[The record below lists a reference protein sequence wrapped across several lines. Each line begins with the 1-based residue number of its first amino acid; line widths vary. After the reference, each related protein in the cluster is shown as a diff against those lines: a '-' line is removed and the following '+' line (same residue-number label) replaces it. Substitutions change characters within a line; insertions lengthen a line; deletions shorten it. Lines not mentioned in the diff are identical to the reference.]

1 MNLRARIT
9 FGFLIIV
16 FVMAGVATIIIWQ
29 ESNMHKAFMHSSQI
43 SEIEK
48 YFLECRRQEKNF
60 IIRHD
65 TLSVQLFTA
74 NYDTLNVLLAKLQD
88 IESVD
93 QMAVNVTLLQ
103 EKLDRYYQIF
113 DEIVQSGQQIEI
125 NVEKMQREVDLARSI
140 HVLIDEMKAITKQ
153 QFNNA
158 YAVTNN
164 VNIFSILIG
173 LFLSVLIAGFISTKI
188 MEILGSPDDYLT
200 SNH

>member
-1 MNLRARIT
+1 M
-9 FGFLIIV
+9 
-16 FVMAGVATIIIWQ
+16 Q
-29 ESNMHKAFMHSSQI
+29 KE
-43 SEIEK
+43 
-48 YFLECRRQEKNF
+48 
-60 IIRHD
+60 
-65 TLSVQLFTA
+65 
-74 NYDTLNVLLAKLQD
+74 
-88 IESVD
+88 
-93 QMAVNVTLLQ
+93 
-103 EKLDRYYQIF
+103 
-113 DEIVQSGQQIEI
+113 
-125 NVEKMQREVDLARSI
+125 VELARSI

>member
-9 FGFLIIV
+9 FSFLIIV
-16 FVMAGVATIIIWQ
+16 FVMAGVAGLIIWQ

-65 TLSVQLFTA
+65 ALSVQLFNA
-74 NYDTLNVLLAKLQD
+74 NYDTLNVLIGKLQD
-88 IESVD
+88 NNSAD
-93 QMAVNVTLLQ
+93 QMAANVSMLQ

-113 DEIVQSGQQIEI
+113 DEIVQSGQIEI
-125 NVEKMQREVDLARSI
+125 NVAKMQKEVELARNI
-140 HVLIDEMKAITKQ
+140 HLLIDEMKAITKQ

-158 YAVTNN
+158 YAITNN

-173 LFLSVLIAGFISTKI
+173 LFLSVIIAGFISTKI
-188 MEILGSPDDYLT
+188 LEILGRPDDYFT
-200 SNH
+200 TNK

>member
-29 ESNMHKAFMHSSQI
+29 ESNMRKAFQHSSQI

-74 NYDTLNVLLAKLQD
+74 NYDTLNVLIAKLQENCSSEQM
-88 IESVD
+88 IEKL
-93 QMAVNVTLLQ
+93 TILK
-103 EKLDRYYQIF
+103 EKLDSYYLKF
-113 DEIVQSGQQIEI
+113 EDIVQSGQVEIE
-125 NVEKMQREVDLARSI
+125 
-140 HVLIDEMKAITKQ
+140 
-153 QFNNA
+153 
-158 YAVTNN
+158 
-164 VNIFSILIG
+164 
-173 LFLSVLIAGFISTKI
+173 
-188 MEILGSPDDYLT
+188 
-200 SNH
+200 

>member
-16 FVMAGVATIIIWQ
+16 FVMAGVAGIIIWQ

-60 IIRHD
+60 LIRQD

-74 NYDTLNVLLAKLQD
+74 NYDTLNVLIAKLQD
-88 IESVD
+88 NKSAD
-93 QMAVNVTLLQ
+93 QMAANVTMLQ

-113 DEIVQSGQQIEI
+113 DEIVQSGQIEI
-125 NVEKMQREVDLARSI
+125 NVEKMQKEVELARNI
-140 HVLIDEMKAITKQ
+140 HVLIDDMKAITKQ

-158 YAVTNN
+158 YAISNN

-188 MEILGSPDDYLT
+188 LEILGRPDDYFT
-200 SNH
+200 NK

>member
-1 MNLRARIT
+1 MNLRVRIT

-16 FVMAGVATIIIWQ
+16 FVMACVSGIIIWQ
-29 ESNMHKAFMHSSQI
+29 ESNMYRAFQHSSQI

-65 TLSVQLFTA
+65 SESVQLFSS
-74 NYDTLNVLLAKLQD
+74 NYDTLNMLVLKMLDHGKNGQM
-88 IESVD
+88 IE
-93 QMAVNVTLLQ
+93 NLTTLQ
-103 EKLDRYYQIF
+103 ENLDNYYIKF
-113 DEIVQSGQQIEI
+113 EEIIRSSQIEMD
-125 NVEKMQREVDLARSI
+125 NAKMQSEVDLARES
-140 HVLIDEMKAITKQ
+140 HALINEIKAITKQ
-153 QFNNA
+153 EFNNA

-200 SNH
+200 TNR

>member
-16 FVMAGVATIIIWQ
+16 FVMAGVAGIIIWQ
-29 ESNMHKAFMHSSQI
+29 ESNMHKAFQRASQI

-65 TLSVQLFTA
+65 TLSVKLFTA
-74 NYDTLNVLLAKLQD
+74 NYDTLNKLIVGLHD
-88 IESVD
+88 NGCTE
-93 QMAVNVTLLQ
+93 QMVKNLTVLQ
-103 EKLDRYYQIF
+103 EKLDGYYLKF
-113 DEIVQSGQQIEI
+113 DDIVKSGQVAIDEA
-125 NVEKMQREVDLARSI
+125 KMQSEVILAREI
-140 HVLIDEMKAITKQ
+140 HKLIDEMKAITKQ
-153 QFNNA
+153 QFDNA

-173 LFLSVLIAGFISTKI
+173 LFLSVVIAGFISTKI
-188 MEILGSPDDYLT
+188 LEILGSPDDYLT
-200 SNH
+200 TNR